1 MDYIWIFYFGYYD
14 LDVPGTTLAAVH
26 YSVNQPL
33 PGTQAGRW
41 NFDIR
46 SKSGKGVVT
55 LTVVEY
61 FTFKL

>member
-1 MDYIWIFYFGYYD
+1 MMI

-41 NFDIR
+41 NYDIR

-55 LTVVEY
+55 LT
-61 FTFKL
+61 TADRLSSFKL